1 MLPPLVILTPLG
13 ERLGG
18 RYRGIEKRDT
28 RIDNRHHRYLSRY
41 YSAIGNSANPCGL
54 MRILLPALADRPR
67 IDLRATRTTLIATG
81 ILLYAVLNAS
91 AYAQTL
97 GPIRSDAL
105 KAHVEYLADDLLE
118 GRGTGSRGHALA
130 AAYVTAQF
138 KQLGLKPAGDKN
150 SYLQT
155 VPLLEATLVLPGSA
169 AKLVHDDTNVVFEYG
184 SDYLPG
190 ADYGAPTSTLTAPLA
205 FAGFGITAPE
215 LGYDDLAQ
223 VDVRDRVVVVFG
235 GAPAKFPHNQ
245 RAYYSWNGSKLPNLI
260 RNGAIGVITIDTPDD
275 ATRLP
280 WEKRVAASWQPQMR
294 WLDESGAPADEYP
307 ELKQRFRFR
316 TESAAKLF
324 NGAQHSLEQVTAGAT
339 AGEAQGFTLAGSIT
353 LSATTGLRRTESV
366 NVLGILEGADAE
378 LKHQYI
384 VVTAHLDHLG
394 RGAAV
399 NGDAIYN
406 GAHDNASGIA
416 VMLEM
421 ARALSSA
428 SVKPKRS
435 VIFAAVT
442 AEEKGLLGSDYFA
455 AHPTVPQRNIV
466 ANVNVDM
473 PLLIAPTL
481 DFIAFGAQHSSL
493 GVIARNVVQAN
504 GYGLSADSQ
513 PEEVRFIRSDQFSFI
528 RRGIP
533 ALNLIAG
540 QRAKF
545 KDRDPKLMQR
555 EFLQQH
561 YHQPSDDLSLPLD
574 YNLAADL
581 ARVNAGIVLDIANAP
596 TRPYFYRGDFFHKKF
611 GR

>member
-1 MLPPLVILTPLG
+1 MGLRSCNFVLALNQRMP
-13 ERLGG
+13 
-18 RYRGIEKRDT
+18 
-28 RIDNRHHRYLSRY
+28 SRY
-41 YSAIGNSANPCGL
+41 YSAIGSSANPCEL
-54 MRILLPALADRPR
+54 MRISLPDLVDCPLIDVRTSARAAARTAKSVLLSAALLGTAAQAQGVGQVRPEA
-67 IDLRATRTTLIATG
+67 I
-81 ILLYAVLNAS
+81 
-91 AYAQTL
+91 
-97 GPIRSDAL
+97 

-138 KQLGLKPAGDKN
+138 KQLGLKPAGDKG
-150 SYLQT
+150 SYLQS
-155 VPLLEATLVLPGSA
+155 VPLIEATLVLPGSA
-169 AKLVHDDTNVVFEYG
+169 AKLLHDDESTVFEYG
-184 SDYLPG
+184 ADYLPG
-190 ADYGAPTSTLTAPLA
+190 ADYSAPASTLTAPLA

-223 VDVRDRVVVVFG
+223 VDVRDRVVVIFG
-235 GAPAKFPHNQ
+235 GAPSKFPHNQ
-245 RAYYSWNGSKLPNLI
+245 RAYYSWNGSKYPNLI
-260 RNGAIGVITIDTPDD
+260 RNGAIGIVTIDTPDD
-275 ATRLP
+275 ATRMP

-294 WLDESGAPADEYP
+294 WLDESGIPADEYP
-307 ELKQRFRFR
+307 ELKQRFRFKSEA
-316 TESAAKLF
+316 TAKFF
-324 NGAQHSLEQVTAGAT
+324 NDAQHSLEQVTAA
-339 AGEAQGFTLAGSIT
+339 AVSGESQGFALPGTIT
-353 LSATTGLRRTESV
+353 LSATTGVRRTESV
-366 NVLGILEGADAE
+366 NVLGLLEGSDPE

-399 NGDAIYN
+399 NGDTIYN

-416 VMLEM
+416 IILEM
-421 ARALSSA
+421 ARALATA
-428 SVKPKRS
+428 STKPKRS

-455 AHPTVPQRNIV
+455 AHPTVPQRNII
-466 ANVNVDM
+466 ANLNVDM
-473 PLLIAPTL
+473 PLVIAPTL

-504 GYGLSADSQ
+504 GYALSPDSQ

-540 QRAKF
+540 QRARF
-545 KDRDPKLMQR
+545 KDRDPKVLQR
-555 EFLQQH
+555 EFRQQY

-574 YNLAADL
+574 FSLAADL
-581 ARVNAGIVLDIANAP
+581 ARINAGIILEIADSP
-596 TRPYFYRGDFFHKKF
+596 TRPYFYREDFFHKKF